1 MEKLLTV
8 DELSKIL
15 NVPKGT
21 IYYHSTKP
29 DFPLLKIG
37 KHNRYY
43 LSEVLSY
50 FNIANESE
58 FQNNVVRNCSFK
70 SEYLDMGHTNSKE
83 G

>member
-8 DELSKIL
+8 KELSEIL

-50 FNIANESE
+50 FGVANEVDI
-58 FQNNVVRNCSFK
+58 QNNVLRNCSLK
-70 SEYLDMGHTNSKE
+70 TEYLDMGRTKSKE